1 MTWEPLLEFI
11 RAGEDDDRF
20 NIGGRKVDG
29 RDGGAS
35 NSDAMTGAGEE
46 ERRKTREEDRS
57 QSALL
62 ATTHAG
68 ERRKLIGKLVRVV
81 AFLFAN

>member
-20 NIGGRKVDG
+20 NIGGREVDG
-29 RDGGAS
+29 GDGGAS

-46 ERRKTREEDRS
+46 PERRT
-57 QSALL
+57 
-62 ATTHAG
+62 G
-68 ERRKLIGKLVRVV
+68 VGVVYWRRLTPESVE
-81 AFLFAN
+81 N